1 LLINGKTI
9 GTKQLASLCGAS
21 FRETNALLME
31 LETAG
36 VFSRDKDGIIFS
48 RRMKRDNQ
56 KAERDKA
63 NGKAGGN
70 PRLNPGVN
78 PPDKAQRPEA
88 RDQKPERKIP
98 LASSLADD
106 WPDDFGDAFWQ
117 AYPRKTEKLAA
128 MRKLAMLRKSGI
140 VTFADLMAGVKRYAD
155 AMRHTEPKYV
165 KHPTTWLN
173 AGCWADEINPEAS
186 MATAISTRNVDLQAL
201 TSSPE
206 CIAWRCISLGTIRY
220 PGQPIRKY
228 LSGGL
233 TLMADERQRMSA
245 KVSELH
251 AVREADDNAENRKSR
266 LGLVANMLMAYPI
279 AGGSEESGRARAMA
293 YLAALDDVPPKAL
306 AEAIRRWHRS
316 ECGPGYNYHWAPAP
330 AELRQLSM
338 DQLRPAKDTIAHL
351 EAVLSA
357 LSIERAMDPSPIAP
371 EVKSESG
378 GAVRIGMRRT

>member
-1 LLINGKTI
+1 MKFYPADWRADPALRMCSLAARGLWMEMLSIMHEADPRGSLLINGKTI
-9 GTKQLASLCGAS
+9 GTKQLAGLCGAS

-48 RRMKRDNQ
+48 RRMKRDDQ

-117 AYPRKTEKLAA
+117 ACPRKTEKLAA

-173 AGCWADEINPEAS
+173 AGCWADEI
-186 MATAISTRNVDLQAL
+186 Q
-201 TSSPE
+201 
-206 CIAWRCISLGTIRY
+206 
-220 PGQPIRKY
+220 PGGVNGNGHLNSKR
-228 LSGGL
+228 G
-233 TLMADERQRMSA
+233 SA
-245 KVSELH
+245 
-251 AVREADDNAENRKSR
+251 N
-266 LGLVANMLMAYPI
+266 
-279 AGGSEESGRARAMA
+279 
-293 YLAALDDVPPKAL
+293 VPPKAL
-306 AEAIRRWHRS
+306 AEAIRRWHRG

-357 LSIERAMDPSPIAP
+357 FSIERAMDPSPIAP

-378 GAVRIGMRRT
+378 GAVRIGMRRI